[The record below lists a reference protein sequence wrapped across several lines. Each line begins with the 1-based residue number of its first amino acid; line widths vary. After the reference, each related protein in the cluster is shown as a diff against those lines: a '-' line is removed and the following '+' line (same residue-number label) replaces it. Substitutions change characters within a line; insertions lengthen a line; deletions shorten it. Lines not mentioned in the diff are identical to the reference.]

1 MLTKQIKGI
10 ALLLLATASLS
21 AKAQLSTDSVN
32 RRVDKLE
39 KALNIL
45 REFRI
50 SSYIQP
56 QFQRID
62 TNGAASFNGGDFPT
76 HAQNRFILRRAR
88 LKVQFDHVLPKKG
101 FKIIETA
108 FQFDITEKGFTVRD
122 LYGKVI
128 DPWTGWIGIQ
138 GGIFNR
144 PFGYEVSYSSG
155 FRETPERGRMSQ
167 VLFNNERDLGLG
179 LVIESP
185 LTFKLFQLR
194 FDAAL
199 VNGTGPFDKEMDNR
213 KDFIGQLEASKT
225 FGKLT
230 KFTVAGG
237 ISYYNGAIVQSTP
250 HTYQMAKTAG
260 GNYIYQQ
267 ITDTA
272 GIGRKYYKREY
283 YGADIQLTADY
294 KIGTT
299 ILRGE
304 FIAGTNPGV
313 ANSSMPPSTLGHD
326 LYMRQFNGA
335 YFYVIQT
342 FKQALKKQ
350 TIYHDLVFK
359 YDWYDP
365 NTQVAGKQLSSTN
378 DTRGGKADVKYH
390 TYSFNYIFRPYEWF
404 KLMLSY
410 EIVQNEITE
419 LKGYQADLRDNVF
432 TLRTQFAFD
441 TNWFVKKK

>member
-1 MLTKQIKGI
+1 MLTRHIKGI
-10 ALLLLATASLS
+10 AFVLLSFIGTTAS
-21 AKAQLSTDSVN
+21 AQLSADSVN

-39 KALNIL
+39 KVLNVL
-45 REFRI
+45 REFRV

-56 QFQRID
+56 QFQRTD
-62 TNGAASFNGGDFPT
+62 TNGAYSFNGGDFPT

-88 LKVQFDHVLPKKG
+88 LKVQFDHILPKKG

-122 LYGKVI
+122 LYGRVI

-144 PFGYEVSYSSG
+144 PFGYEVGYSSG

-167 VLFNNERDLGLG
+167 VLFNNERDLGMA

-185 LTFKLFQLR
+185 ITFKPFYIR
-194 FDAAL
+194 FDAAM

-213 KDFIGQLEASKT
+213 KDFIGSLKASKT
-225 FGKLT
+225 FGTRT

-237 ISYYNGAIVQSTP
+237 VSYYNGAIIQSTP
-250 HTYQMAKTAG
+250 NTYSMEQATDG
-260 GNYIYQQ
+260 RYFYNQ
-267 ITDTA
+267 ITDTT
-272 GIGRKYYKREY
+272 GIGRKYWKREY

-299 ILRGE
+299 IIRGE
-304 FIAGTNPGV
+304 FIAGTNPGI
-313 ANSSMPPSTLGHD
+313 ATGNQPPSALGQD

-335 YFYVIQT
+335 YFYLIQT
-342 FKQALKKQ
+342 FKQKLKNQ

-365 NTQVAGKQLSSTN
+365 NTHMAGKQLSSA
-378 DTRGGKADVKYH
+378 DTREGKADVKYS

-410 EIVQNEITE
+410 EIVQNELTD
-419 LKGYQADLRDNVF
+419 LKDYQTDRRDNVF